1 MQPDIIAYLLETLH
15 LHDYSIVR
23 YLRVALLIAAFSVT
37 GCRQEANPLSQVT
50 SDEPTCI
57 AFRESPLYPPK
68 IQDSYVVF
76 SILGED
82 GEVIVGVDLETRQKT
97 KIVLDEGDPG
107 SPPADLLFLTVHGN
121 WIVWLEHPLH
131 TPPDSGEL
139 YAYNLTTSE
148 RARISKLVTLPALPA
163 LFGDTLVWV
172 EKGPCPDT
180 HITKCSLRGRVHNLR
195 TGEELSME
203 TAQRITD
210 IVLLWNDYLV
220 YNAYGEAGDLDIGMY
235 DLTTGEERWLVTADD
250 DQYLFS
256 LQGSRVLYR
265 PRREANEDF
274 KSCVYN
280 FATETT
286 DCFIANTVTTMVW
299 EKHVAWSIGGQVYL
313 HDLDTGTTLQI
324 AEGYFP
330 TLNDKYLTWFRYSSL
345 CYVNLD

>member
-37 GCRQEANPLSQVT
+37 GCRQEVNPLSQIT

-82 GEVIVGVDLETRQKT
+82 GEVIVGVDLEAHRQT
-97 KIVLDEGDPG
+97 EIVLGEDYSG
-107 SPPADLLFLTVHGN
+107 SPPLSLLFLTVHGN

-148 RARISKLVTLPALPA
+148 REGISRLVTLPALPA
-163 LFGDTLVWV
+163 LFEDTLVWF

-195 TGEELSME
+195 TGEERSVKM
-203 TAQRITD
+203 AQRLAGN
-210 IVLLWNDYLV
+210 VRLWRDQLA
-220 YNAYGEAGDLDIGMY
+220 YNTYGEARDLDIGMY
-235 DLTTGEERWLVTADD
+235 NLTTGEKRWLVTGDD
-250 DQYLFS
+250 DQYLFD
-256 LQGSRVLYR
+256 LQGPQVLYR
-265 PRREANEDF
+265 PIGEANKGRE
-274 KSCVYN
+274 SCVYN
-280 FATETT
+280 LATETT
-286 DCFIANTVTTMVW
+286 DCFVTNTVPSMVW
-299 EKHVAWSIGGQVYL
+299 ERYVTWSIWGQVYL